1 MQRIADIDT
10 WILSQERTED
20 GFCEAADFLNQEY
33 GNSKIG
39 LRWSR
44 ELFSWK
50 IGTLNPAG
58 PGLLICARLK
68 GKIVGSVSLT
78 VKRLQ
83 YRGSEYRVAEIG
95 DVYTSKAL
103 LTKSAYGEYKC
114 ASEYRGTFRES
125 EYLNSSIF
133 GRLAADVID
142 RAAALGVVAIYGTP
156 SAQSLP
162 AFTKR
167 LGFRLI
173 DQNRIG
179 SRVLLT
185 AKLIS
190 WKFTILRSAESLFG
204 LVINVASTILL
215 AIPTIGLRDCQI
227 VELQEPAGTEFDTLW
242 GKVAHGGIGAS
253 VIKDKTWISWR
264 YQSHPDSVYKIV
276 TLRIRETL
284 VAWIVLKIH
293 SGDDGQRTIFVC
305 DWLFH
310 GAARQFSAF
319 MLHVLKA
326 EQYQRATVR
335 FWSRDDTQLISR
347 MLSLF
352 PLKVRSVDLIFR
364 RVTNTENIFLEDE
377 LFEEFALGDSDNV

>member
-1 MQRIADIDT
+1 MQRVVDIDT
-10 WILSQERTED
+10 WILSQESTED
-20 GFCEAADFLNQEY
+20 GFREAADFLNQEY

-50 IGTLNPAG
+50 IGTLNSAG

-68 GKIVGSVSLT
+68 GKVVGTVSLT
-78 VKRLQ
+78 VKCLQ
-83 YRGSEYRVAEIG
+83 YRGIEYRVAEIG
-95 DVYTSKAL
+95 DAYASKAL
-103 LTKSAYGEYKC
+103 LTKSAYGKYKC
-114 ASEYRGTFRES
+114 ASEYRGTFDKS
-125 EYLNSSIF
+125 GYLNSSIF
-133 GRLAADVID
+133 GRLAAEVVD

-156 SAQSLP
+156 NAHSLT
-162 AFTKR
+162 ALTKR

-173 DQNRIG
+173 DQNRIS
-179 SRVLLT
+179 SRLLLT
-185 AKLIS
+185 AKLIT
-190 WKFTILRSAESLFG
+190 WKFTILRSAESLLG
-204 LVINVASTILL
+204 LTINAASTILL
-215 AIPTIGLRDCQI
+215 AIPTISLRDCQI

-310 GAARQFSAF
+310 GEACQFSAF

-326 EQYQRATVR
+326 EQYQRAIVK
-335 FWSRDDTQLISR
+335 FWSRNDTQFIGGIS
-347 MLSLF
+347 SLF
-352 PLKVRSVDLIFR
+352 PLKVRPVDLIFR
-364 RVTNTENIFLEDE
+364 CLTNAENIFLEDE